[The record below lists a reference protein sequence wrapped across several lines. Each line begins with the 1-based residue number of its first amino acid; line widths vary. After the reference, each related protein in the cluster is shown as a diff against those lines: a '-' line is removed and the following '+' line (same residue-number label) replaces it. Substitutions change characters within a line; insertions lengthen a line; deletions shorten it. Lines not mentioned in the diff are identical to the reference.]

1 MNKLPK
7 TTVDNPYIRFAI
19 NKKGEIKFSATASW
33 YGGKNSGFWQSGGIE
48 GNSCEPKNLGA
59 YIDAFKSN
67 KVKEIEK
74 EIAILQ
80 KKLKII
86 KQINCNIDKHL
97 PQ

>member
-7 TTVDNPYIRFAI
+7 TTTEQPYIRFAI

-48 GNSCEPKNLGA
+48 GNSCEPKNLKS
-59 YIDAFKSN
+59 YIDAFKSR

-80 KKLKII
+80 KRLNTIKL
-86 KQINCNIDKHL
+86 INCNIDKNL